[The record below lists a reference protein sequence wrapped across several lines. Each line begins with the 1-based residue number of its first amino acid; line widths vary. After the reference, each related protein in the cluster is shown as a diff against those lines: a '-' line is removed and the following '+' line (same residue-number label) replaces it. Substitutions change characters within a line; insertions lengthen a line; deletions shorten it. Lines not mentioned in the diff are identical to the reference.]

1 MIVVDADIVAFRAA
15 FSAEDEPE
23 AWVACSRAE
32 NMLNDMSY
40 MLGEQPM
47 ELWLSGKNNFRYN
60 VFPEYKANRLE
71 AKRPK
76 WEHEVKDYLV
86 KEWNANWSEGC
97 EADDMIGVRA
107 LETDGF
113 VASIDKDLD
122 QIPGWHYNFVKKERY
137 FVTSEEATRHFYY
150 QLLVGDTA
158 DGVKGVYG
166 VGPKKAKKL
175 LDSCDSEEGMYWAV
189 RDLYGSYE
197 AFEMTAKV
205 LWIWKKRNDI
215 WTDTFDKETMDPST

>member
-175 LDSCDSEEGMYWAV
+175 LDSCDSEEAMYWAV
-189 RDLYGSYE
+189 RELYGSYE

-215 WTDTFDKETMDPST
+215 WTDTFDKETMDTST